1 MQSKVEMQNTPVVVM
16 HKSILGDMTAI
27 DSKHI

>member
-1 MQSKVEMQNTPVVVM
+1 MQPKVEMQNTPVVVM
-16 HKSILGDMTAI
+16 HKLFGDMTAI